1 MRGSCQAP
9 HSTERMQRY
18 AFSLNYAS
26 ISPKTCILHCFFCSF
41 CVVRILFQFSG
52 QHELVRKPR
61 KKGKKTVT
69 ILTICC
75 SKPRRNCFFLNN
87 S

>member
-41 CVVRILFQFSG
+41 CLVRVLFQISD
-52 QHELVRKPR
+52 QHELARKPC
-61 KKGKKTVT
+61 KKK
-69 ILTICC
+69 
-75 SKPRRNCFFLNN
+75 RNCCHFGYLFFKTTQE
-87 S
+87 